1 MTLTEEQVRAVK
13 NGESIRL
20 DPDIGTECVI
30 LRADIFDRVKALL
43 DDNVSF
49 EQVGILVNNALRDDD
64 KNDPLLES
72 YQKYRT

>member
-1 MTLTEEQVRAVK
+1 MNLTEEQVRAVK
-13 NGESIRL
+13 NGESVRL

-49 EQVGILVNNALRDDD
+49 EQVGILVNDAMKEDDF
-64 KNDPLLES
+64 NDPLLDS